1 MICQSCSFSPHNDSV
16 KRIMVLWQRT
26 TKKKRTQ
33 KVYNRSK
40 MTSSYF
46 PNENH
51 STITNVTTSVP
62 SHKCSITERSSRN
75 VKHNLNYHHRYH
87 YPNNN
92 KNTGTAM
99 TKITELYPLKVSY
112 DYQHDD
118 ERLWL
123 SPPRRRGPLIIEEV
137 PHDNSAASLTTTVRL
152 PTSIGGAMSQLR
164 PQRTMWRYDSNDDDN
179 KKEKYPTPCIPLQHN
194 PQQPLRPPPVTS
206 KQTYHH
212 HLHRQQHNKMTTKQ
226 SNNPQSPNPPFPPLT
241 RLCRF
246 VLVHLLETIEL
257 QSWGRLSPVS

>member
-16 KRIMVLWQRT
+16 KRIRVLWQRT

-51 STITNVTTSVP
+51 STITNVTPSVP
-62 SHKCSITERSSRN
+62 SHECSITERSSRN

-92 KNTGTAM
+92 KNTGTAI

-123 SPPRRRGPLIIEEV
+123 SPPRRRGPLIIGEV
-137 PHDNSAASLTTTVRL
+137 PHDTSAAALTTTVRL
-152 PTSIGGAMSQLR
+152 PTPLVVPWVSSDLNEQCGGMTVTTTTIKKKNTLHLVFLFNTTHNS
-164 PQRTMWRYDSNDDDN
+164 RY
-179 KKEKYPTPCIPLQHN
+179 
-194 PQQPLRPPPVTS
+194 V
-206 KQTYHH
+206 
-212 HLHRQQHNKMTTKQ
+212 LHR
-226 SNNPQSPNPPFPPLT
+226 
-241 RLCRF
+241 
-246 VLVHLLETIEL
+246 
-257 QSWGRLSPVS
+257 